1 MCGEPIDH
9 VEEIISDLHITEPEP
24 KKKLDEL
31 LTPKKNED
39 QPTKPVTPK
48 PKKELKDLPVYN
60 LNDWMPGK
68 SLKEDRDAMV
78 VDIFGTLNDNDLGV
92 MYKGGATLLNIA

>member
-31 LTPKKNED
+31 LTPK
-39 QPTKPVTPK
+39 TIVTPK

-68 SLKEDRDAMV
+68 SLKEDRDEMV